1 METYDQVL
9 GLDKDVLIVLLL
21 FLLLVIG
28 ELFRDLRTLDRVRL
42 RVMFRF
48 FLNDATLSEG
58 IVRAFLHTAT
68 RIRANPSFL

>member
-42 RVMFRF
+42 RVMF
-48 FLNDATLSEG
+48 
-58 IVRAFLHTAT
+58 
-68 RIRANPSFL
+68 

>member
-9 GLDKDVLIVLLL
+9 GLDKDVLVVLLL

-42 RVMFRF
+42 RVMF
-48 FLNDATLSEG
+48 
-58 IVRAFLHTAT
+58 
-68 RIRANPSFL
+68 